1 MLVTIAIYDACMHCL
16 VSQYCQLVLRREFLS
31 FPVFYI
37 SSLGFHVQVYEHVGI
52 YTLQDKRP
60 EMQESAPTR
69 HVKKTKRGRRA
80 VAVNMKPTR
89 PARQSLVRP
98 PAQVVRSTLED
109 IGKVRACFHS
119 AQKSKPILG
128 PLLETSLQRLPS
140 CRSFATQ

>member
-1 MLVTIAIYDACMHCL
+1 MHALL
-16 VSQYCQLVLRREFLS
+16 VSQYCQLILRREFLL

-37 SSLGFHVQVYEHVGI
+37 SSLGFYVLVYETRW
-52 YTLQDKRP
+52 YLYNARQTPRNAR
-60 EMQESAPTR
+60 ERPTR
-69 HVKKTKRGRRA
+69 HVKKTKRGRRP
-80 VAVNMKPTR
+80 VGVNMKPIGR
-89 PARQSLVRP
+89 ARQSLVRP

-119 AQKSKPILG
+119 AQKSKPTLG